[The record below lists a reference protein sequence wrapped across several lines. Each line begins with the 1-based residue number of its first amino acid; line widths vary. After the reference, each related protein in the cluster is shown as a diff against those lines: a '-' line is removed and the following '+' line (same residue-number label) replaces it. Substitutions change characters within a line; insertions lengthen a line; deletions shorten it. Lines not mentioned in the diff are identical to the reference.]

1 MKNFHQHTTTTKI
14 KPMKKTLHPSF
25 RMTLPLQV
33 RTRKSSLLFAVCLL
47 PYLSAFAVELPT
59 PVIEVLNDTSE
70 TFYNTGSAGD
80 ELKQVKSKEVTPI
93 AVEQIPYAQGKSVS
107 RAVVTAESAY
117 KAVYEGK
124 LPAHLLPIGA
134 ENWGL
139 TIAFW
144 VNPGAVV
151 RNMNFVSLFP
161 GFLKIQTLPNE
172 NQVGNLDAEIK
183 VNSQSNPD
191 KKNAGYHAVS
201 PADVLVP
208 NEWHFYT
215 LVAEPGEGLRFFRDG
230 VEIGQSKNGIPAD
243 PVTGVTSE
251 SSLQFILGGGYGKKE
266 DATGQPPKF
275 STALVFDKPLA
286 ADQVAE
292 LFKRQTSQ
300 P

>member
-1 MKNFHQHTTTTKI
+1 MKNTR
-14 KPMKKTLHPSF
+14 LHPFNPS
-25 RMTLPLQV
+25 LPAKV
-33 RTRKSSLLFAVCLL
+33 RTSKYTVLLALCLL
-47 PYLSAFAVELPT
+47 PYLPAFALELPT
-59 PVIEVLNDTSE
+59 PVIEVLSGSSDTI
-70 TFYNTGSAGD
+70 YNTGSAGD
-80 ELKQVKSKEVTPI
+80 ELRPLKPKEVTPI

-117 KAVYEGK
+117 KAVYEAK

-144 VNPGAVV
+144 VNPGAVA

-161 GFLKIQTLPNE
+161 GFLRIQTLPNE

-183 VNSQSNPD
+183 INSQSNPD
-191 KKNAGYHAVS
+191 KKNTGYHAVS

-215 LVAEPGEGLRFFRDG
+215 VVAEPGEGLRFFRDG
-230 VEIGQSKNGIPAD
+230 IEIGQSKNGIPAD
-243 PVTGVTSE
+243 PVTGATSE
-251 SSLQFILGGGYGKKE
+251 SSLQFTLGGGYGKRE
-266 DATGQPPKF
+266 ESMGQPPKF
-275 STALVFDKPLA
+275 SAAMIFDKPLS
-286 ADQVAE
+286 ADQVSE
-292 LFKRQTSQ
+292 LFKRQTAQ